1 MLNFLKRRRAV
12 PLTTYHD
19 SRWLSQLQEKSREEK
34 KSNAVVVDLG
44 NVERID
50 SRELGELVKIHLRL
64 RQIDRFLVLE
74 NAHGGVLEVLELTRM
89 NRLMEVREASV
100 AVDQPAAQLA

>member
-12 PLTTYHD
+12 PPTTYHD
-19 SRWLSQLQEKSREEK
+19 SRWLSQLQQRSTEEE
-34 KSNAVVVDLG
+34 SSAVVVDLG

-50 SRELGELVKIHLRL
+50 SRELGELIKIHLRL

-89 NRLMEVREASV
+89 NRLMEVREAPV
-100 AVDQPAAQLA
+100 AVDQPAPQLA